1 VKRRNG
7 LPPKKLYAS
16 ISPQL
21 IVKLLILVFALL
33 VVAGIGIGASI
44 TTHHSTPAA
53 SAAHSTLTPPE
64 DTITFA
70 DIKETPAAGSVKV
83 SVTLA
88 EFTITSSVKTFHAGI
103 PYYFV
108 IANRG
113 HVVHEFT
120 ILPDKPDGT
129 PLPVASQYESKIIEI
144 EQIAPGTTM
153 TVNLTFSPSIVGRY
167 EIACMMRGH
176 YLAGMRLPIVI
187 TR

>member
-1 VKRRNG
+1 MRRRTG
-7 LPPKKLYAS
+7 LSLKKLYAS

-21 IVKLLILVFALL
+21 RGKMLLLVLALL
-33 VVAGIGIGASI
+33 VVASIGIGTSI
-44 TTHHSTPAA
+44 ATQSIP
-53 SAAHSTLTPPE
+53 AAHSTPTPPE

-70 DIKETPAAGSVKV
+70 NIKETPAASSLKV
-83 SVTLA
+83 NVTLV

-120 ILPDKPDGT
+120 ILPDKLDGT
-129 PLPVASQYESKIIEI
+129 PLPVASQYENKIIEI

-187 TR
+187 IMN

>member
-7 LPPKKLYAS
+7 QSLKKRYAF
-16 ISPQL
+16 ISPQF
-21 IVKLLILVFALL
+21 IVKVLILVLALL
-33 VVAGIGIGASI
+33 VVTSIGIGMSSTA
-44 TTHHSTPAA
+44 HGTPAA
-53 SAAHSTLTPPE
+53 LSTPTPPG

-83 SVTLA
+83 SVSLA

-103 PYYFV
+103 PYYFT

-129 PLPVASQYESKIIEI
+129 PLPVAAQYENKIIEI

>member
-1 VKRRNG
+1 MKRRKG
-7 LPPKKLYAS
+7 LSLKKQCAS

-21 IVKLLILVFALL
+21 IGKVLILVFALL

-44 TTHHSTPAA
+44 TTHSTPVAR
-53 SAAHSTLTPPE
+53 STPTPPE

-83 SVTLA
+83 SVTLS
-88 EFTITSSVKTFHAGI
+88 EFNITSSVKTFHAGI
-103 PYYFV
+103 PYYFA

-129 PLPVASQYESKIIEI
+129 PLPVASQYENKIIEI
-144 EQIAPGTTM
+144 EQIAPGTIM
-153 TVNLTFSPSIVGRY
+153 TVNLTFSPSVAGRY
-167 EIACMMRGH
+167 EIACLMRGH
-176 YLAGMRLPIVI
+176 YLAGMRLPVVI

>member
-1 VKRRNG
+1 VKRYNG
-7 LPPKKLYAS
+7 LPLKKRYAS
-16 ISPQL
+16 IPPLL
-21 IVKLLILVFALL
+21 IVKVLILVLALL
-33 VVAGIGIGASI
+33 VVASIGIGAAS
-44 TTHHSTPAA
+44 TTHSTPI
-53 SAAHSTLTPPE
+53 AHSTPTPPG

-70 DIKETPAAGSVKV
+70 DIKETPATGSMKV
-83 SVTLA
+83 SVALT
-88 EFTITSSVKTFHAGI
+88 EFTIFSSVKTFHAGV
-103 PYYFV
+103 PYFFT

-129 PLPVASQYESKIIEI
+129 PLPVASQYENKIIEI

-187 TR
+187 AR

>member
-1 VKRRNG
+1 MKRRNG
-7 LPPKKLYAS
+7 LPLKKRYAS

-44 TTHHSTPAA
+44 TTHSTP
-53 SAAHSTLTPPE
+53 AAHSTLTPPE

-167 EIACMMRGH
+167 EMACMMRGH

-187 TR
+187 AR

>member
-1 VKRRNG
+1 MKKR
-7 LPPKKLYAS
+7 YAS

-21 IVKLLILVFALL
+21 IVKVLILVLALL
-33 VVAGIGIGASI
+33 VVTSIGVGASI
-44 TTHHSTPAA
+44 TTRSRPVAHSTP
-53 SAAHSTLTPPE
+53 TPPE

-70 DIKETPAAGSVKV
+70 DIKETPAVGSVKV

-88 EFTITSSVKTFHAGI
+88 EFKISSSIETFHAGI
-103 PYYFV
+103 PYFFV
-108 IANRG
+108 ISNRG

-129 PLPVASQYESKIIEI
+129 PLPVASQYENKIIEI

-153 TVNLTFSPSIVGRY
+153 TVNLTFSPSVVGRF

-187 TR
+187 NQ

>member
-1 VKRRNG
+1 MKRIDG
-7 LPPKKLYAS
+7 QSLKKRYAS

-21 IVKLLILVFALL
+21 IVKVLILVLALL
-33 VVAGIGIGASI
+33 VVASIGIGASGAA
-44 TTHHSTPAA
+44 HSTPAA
-53 SAAHSTLTPPE
+53 LSTPTRTG

-70 DIKETPAAGSVKV
+70 DIKETPIAGSVRV
-83 SVTLA
+83 SVSLA

-103 PYYFV
+103 PYYFT

-129 PLPVASQYESKIIEI
+129 PLPVASQYENKIIEI

>member
-1 VKRRNG
+1 MRLSLRIVRLLRLQRRVHS
-7 LPPKKLYAS
+7 LLQR
-16 ISPQL
+16 IQSPLQ
-21 IVKLLILVFALL
+21 ILRRVPQQAQ
-33 VVAGIGIGASI
+33 
-44 TTHHSTPAA
+44 
-53 SAAHSTLTPPE
+53 
-64 DTITFA
+64 
-70 DIKETPAAGSVKV
+70 
-83 SVTLA
+83 
-88 EFTITSSVKTFHAGI
+88 ITSSVKTFHAGM

-108 IANRG
+108 IANIG

-129 PLPVASQYESKIIEI
+129 PLPVASQYENKIIEI

-187 TR
+187 SR

>member
-7 LPPKKLYAS
+7 LPLKKRYAS

-44 TTHHSTPAA
+44 TTHSTP
-53 SAAHSTLTPPE
+53 AAHSTLTPPE

-187 TR
+187 AR

>member
-7 LPPKKLYAS
+7 LPLKKRYAS

-21 IVKLLILVFALL
+21 IGKVLILVLALL

-44 TTHHSTPAA
+44 TTHSTPAA

-83 SVTLA
+83 NVTLA

-129 PLPVASQYESKIIEI
+129 PLPVASQYENKIIEI

>member
-7 LPPKKLYAS
+7 LPLKKRYAS

-44 TTHHSTPAA
+44 TTHSTP
-53 SAAHSTLTPPE
+53 AAHSTLTPPE

-167 EIACMMRGH
+167 EMACMMRGH

-187 TR
+187 AR

>member
-1 VKRRNG
+1 MKRRNG
-7 LPPKKLYAS
+7 LPLKKRYTS

-44 TTHHSTPAA
+44 TTHSTPAA
-53 SAAHSTLTPPE
+53 HSTPTPPE

-70 DIKETPAAGSVKV
+70 DIKEIPAAGSVKV
-83 SVTLA
+83 NVTLA

-108 IANRG
+108 IANIG

>member
-1 VKRRNG
+1 MKRRNG
-7 LPPKKLYAS
+7 LSLKKRYAS

-21 IVKLLILVFALL
+21 IVKVLILALALL
-33 VVAGIGIGASI
+33 VVASIGIGVAI
-44 TTHHSTPAA
+44 TAHSTPV
-53 SAAHSTLTPPE
+53 AHSTPTPPG
-64 DTITFA
+64 DIITFA

-83 SVTLA
+83 SVALA
-88 EFTITSSVKTFHAGI
+88 EFTIVSSVKTFHAAV
-103 PYYFV
+103 PYYFT

>member
-1 VKRRNG
+1 MKRRNG
-7 LPPKKLYAS
+7 LPLKKRYAS

-44 TTHHSTPAA
+44 TTHSTP
-53 SAAHSTLTPPE
+53 AAHSTLTPTE

-187 TR
+187 AR